1 MTNKNSNNNNIRRT
15 TKHFKYTNRKTGS
28 KKIKR
33 STSKYCPPK
42 SMCEK
47 FIPSNK
53 ESKSKHTTKLG
64 GVVKGFNDLIGIT
77 WLVRK
82 AQAVTAKFKNL
93 LNNPFIWG
101 LIFWGFFAAF
111 LYFSIQHA

>member
-1 MTNKNSNNNNIRRT
+1 MTNKNSNNKNIRST
-15 TKHFKYTNRKTGS
+15 TKHLKYANRKTGS

-47 FIPSNK
+47 FIPLNK

-64 GVVKGFNDLIGIT
+64 GVVKEFNDLIGIT